1 MMPDGYMWHKNDAT
15 FQGNR
20 GRSYRSRCTF
30 VRYGL
35 YICQQIL
42 SLAGSPPQE
51 SLGRATGLLIR
62 SVKSNKE
69 LLLSLRDI
77 VMPAAGI
84 AEIRRGRCYAP
95 ANFAQH
101 YRAD

>member
-1 MMPDGYMWHKNDAT
+1 MPVVKGIDG
-15 FQGNR
+15 
-20 GRSYRSRCTF
+20 S
-30 VRYGL
+30 
-35 YICQQIL
+35 
-42 SLAGSPPQE
+42 PQE
-51 SLGRATGLLIR
+51 SPGRATGLLIR

-77 VMPAAGI
+77 VMPAASI
-84 AEIRRGRCYAP
+84 AEIRRGRCCAP

>member
-1 MMPDGYMWHKNDAT
+1 MMPDGYMWHKNDVT

-51 SLGRATGLLIR
+51 SLGRATYVLMR
-62 SVKSNKE
+62 SVKTNKE
-69 LLLSLRDI
+69 LLLER
-77 VMPAAGI
+77 VTEP
-84 AEIRRGRCYAP
+84 RRYAP
-95 ANFAQH
+95 GTRLGGHSEKEWF
-101 YRAD
+101 

>member
-1 MMPDGYMWHKNDAT
+1 MPNGYMWHKNDAT
-15 FQGNR
+15 FQGKR
-20 GRSYRSRCTF
+20 GWSYRSGCTS

-69 LLLSLRDI
+69 LLLER
-77 VMPAAGI
+77 VTEP
-84 AEIRRGRCYAP
+84 RRYAP
-95 ANFAQH
+95 GTRLGGHSEKEWF
-101 YRAD
+101 

>member
-1 MMPDGYMWHKNDAT
+1 MPHFKKIEAGHIEADVLWQDMTRVPANS
-15 FQGNR
+15 FNV
-20 GRSYRSRCTF
+20 GRSS
-30 VRYGL
+30 
-35 YICQQIL
+35 
-42 SLAGSPPQE
+42 PQE

-84 AEIRRGRCYAP
+84 AQIRRGRCYAP

>member
-1 MMPDGYMWHKNDAT
+1 MPDGCMWHKNDAT
-15 FQGNR
+15 FQGKR
-20 GRSYRSRCTF
+20 GRSYRTGCTF

-35 YICQQIL
+35 YICQQLL
-42 SLAGSPPQE
+42 SLAVSPPQE
-51 SLGRATGLLIR
+51 SLGRATYVLMR
-62 SVKSNKE
+62 SVKTNKE

-84 AEIRRGRCYAP
+84 AEIRRGRCYTP